1 MALRLA
7 APGTWAASL
16 CPALFGVL
24 YCWVRGCSLPAAKA
38 AALTAACV
46 LLQSAVNTLNDYFDF
61 KDGTDSRS
69 DHVEESDSVL
79 VYGGF
84 SPEGAWKLGLF
95 YLAAGAALGL
105 PCCLGRGPAPLAA
118 GLAGSAAVLLY
129 SGGPAP
135 LSHLPLG
142 ELLSGFVMGEL
153 IPFGVASCA
162 GGPADFQILL
172 WSLPLMLGISLIMMT
187 NNGCDIEKDL
197 RSGRRTFPVILGRQR
212 TRLLYRVQTVLWLA
226 LLIVF
231 PVALLGV
238 WGAAG
243 PALLAAAASRQFAG
257 LLSQDLEPENRVRQM
272 KTAAKAN
279 LWGNGSYLAAMAIYL
294 MGRPV
299 YG

>member
-16 CPALFGVL
+16 CPALFGAL
-24 YCWVRGCSLPAAKA
+24 YCWVQGYSLPVSKA
-38 AALTAACV
+38 AALTLACV

-61 KDGTDSRS
+61 IDGTDSRS
-69 DHVEESDSVL
+69 DHMEESDSVL
-79 VYGGF
+79 VYGGL
-84 SPEGAWKLGLF
+84 SPAGAWKLGLF

-105 PCCLGRGPAPLAA
+105 PCCRGPAPLAA
-118 GLAGSAAVLLY
+118 GLAGGAAVLLY

-153 IPFGVASCA
+153 IPFGVAACA

-172 WSLPLMLGISLIMMT
+172 WSLPFTLGISLIMMT

-197 RSGRRTFPVILGRQR
+197 RSGRRTLPALLGRRR
-212 TRLLYRVQTVLWLA
+212 TRRLYRVQAVLWLA
-226 LLIVF
+226 SLTVF

-238 WGAAG
+238 WGAVG
-243 PALLAAAASRQFAG
+243 PVLLAAAASRQFAS
-257 LLSQDLEPENRVRQM
+257 LLSQGLEPENRVTQM
-272 KTAAKAN
+272 KTIAKAN
-279 LWGNGSYLAAMAIYL
+279 LLGNGSYLAALAIVL
-294 MGRPV
+294 IGRSV